1 MGETGSPQ
9 WNAGETGKR
18 PGTGAWE
25 NTTGAGDAWDQEKG
39 EPIQKVFDEPVDPS
53 LENHLENNLESG
65 RADNPA
71 RRMHPS
77 DSSGEIPGVPES
89 REELKRW
96 KNRNP
101 DDGEELAE

>member
-1 MGETGSPQ
+1 MGETGSTQ
-9 WNAGETGKR
+9 WNAGETGKL

-39 EPIQKVFDEPVDPS
+39 EPIQNVFDEPANPS
-53 LENHLENNLESG
+53 SENHQENHLESG
-65 RADNPA
+65 RADNPG
-71 RRMHPS
+71 RQMHPS
-77 DSSGEIPGVPES
+77 DSSGKIPRVPES